1 MGPVEIRPILADEIE
16 QARAILAASGWS
28 ERVGDPAW
36 FRELVERSQ
45 VVLVAVED
53 GKVVGIVRALTDGMS
68 NGYISMLAVDETHRR
83 RGIGASL
90 VRAAMGENRDM
101 TWVLRAARPGLI
113 PFYESLGFRVSQVAM
128 ERVRTGA

>member
-1 MGPVEIRPILADEIE
+1 VEIRPILAGEIE

-45 VVLVAVED
+45 VVLVAVD
-53 GKVVGIVRALTDGMS
+53 GGKVVGVVRALTDGMS
-68 NGYISMLAVDETHRR
+68 NGYISMLAVDEAHRR

>member
-1 MGPVEIRPILADEIE
+1 VEIRPILADEIE

-28 ERVGDPAW
+28 ERLGDPAW

-45 VVLVAVED
+45 VVLVAVD
-53 GKVVGIVRALTDGMS
+53 GGKVVGVVRALTDGMT
-68 NGYISMLAVDETHRR
+68 NGYISMLAVDEAHRR

>member
-1 MGPVEIRPILADEIE
+1 VEIRPILAGEIE

-45 VVLVAVED
+45 VVLVAVD
-53 GKVVGIVRALTDGMS
+53 GGKVVGVVRALTDGMS
-68 NGYISMLAVDETHRR
+68 NGYISMLAVDEAHRR

-128 ERVRTGA
+128 ERVRMGA

>member
-1 MGPVEIRPILADEIE
+1 VEIRPILADEIE

-45 VVLVAVED
+45 VVLVAVD
-53 GKVVGIVRALTDGMS
+53 GGKVVGVIRALTDGLS
-68 NGYISMLAVDETHRR
+68 NGYISMLAVDEAHRR

-101 TWVLRAARPGLI
+101 TWVLRAARPGLV

>member
-45 VVLVAVED
+45 VVLVAVD
-53 GKVVGIVRALTDGMS
+53 GGKVVGVIRALTDGLS
-68 NGYISMLAVDETHRR
+68 NGYISMLAVDEAHRR